1 MALTLNRNNEITNDD
16 FAVLKSKFKEK
27 TNTQAIYRG
36 IEFLVHKIPDYE
48 KYISNL
54 EKENNSLKIK
64 HNHLIEIIKRKQF
77 VDQELDK
84 MVYPVEKE

>member
-36 IEFLVHKIPDYE
+36 IEYLVHKVPHYE
-48 KYISNL
+48 KHISNL

-84 MVYPVEKE
+84 MVYPGEEE